1 MNNDEDSIWFA
12 MRVTYRRELIA
23 QRLLDEQGIEN
34 YIPKKYVRDSKHP
47 RKKILAPVIHNLLFV
62 HTTPSEM
69 RRLKSEDSIPFMQY
83 MMDMRSGSKIIV
95 PDDQMRQF
103 IAVTADYDETLLYF
117 KPGELN
123 LTRGTRVRVTV
134 GPMEGRE
141 GVFLKVKGARDRR
154 LVIEIEGIIAVAKAL
169 VHPDLVQV
177 LED

>member
-12 MRVTYRRELIA
+12 MRVTYRRELLA
-23 QRLLDEQGIEN
+23 QKLLDEQGIEN
-34 YIPKKYVRDSKHP
+34 YIPKKYVRDPKHP

-95 PDDQMRQF
+95 PDD
-103 IAVTADYDETLLYF
+103 ETLLYF

-123 LTRGTRVRVTV
+123 LTRGTRVRVTG